1 MDSDAVSRRLLQRQR
16 THAETHRERILG
28 SKNELVKAGNV
39 CSAAHPGGDEVPALM
54 VVGFDHLP
62 FKTGSKH
69 ALEASSLA
77 NTYHAFGK
85 Q

>member
-1 MDSDAVSRRLLQRQR
+1 MDPDVVSGCLLQRQR
-16 THAETHRERILG
+16 THAETRRERIFG
-28 SKNELVKAGNV
+28 GKNELVKASNV
-39 CSAAHPGGDEVPALM
+39 SSAAHPGGDEAPALM
-54 VVGFDHLP
+54 VAGFDHLP

-69 ALEASSLA
+69 ALEASRLA